1 MQHLTG
7 FLYGIINFIDFGSC
21 LLEGCFMDD
30 EQKIDF
36 RGLPIFAGIGKD
48 DAEMFVRQ
56 VGGYVQ
62 SFPKGT
68 RIPYTHGD
76 APRIGI
82 VLEGKV
88 HVLLTD
94 PSGNEVLCYELEV
107 GALFGNVWAVVG
119 TEVCSGMMLEMRVR
133 ASVLW
138 LPYREMEKV
147 YGETGGVQGAVARN
161 LFSVLSRMMFVQTV
175 NTEKDVRNL
184 VHVPFLG
191 SLPIYKKKE
200 RKKGYTGISILE
212 NNVQQNYL
220 ESIRLIRTRV
230 EKQIDENHCKV
241 IMVTSSVPGEG
252 KSTVAATL
260 AVSLAGKGRPVVLID
275 CDLRNPSTQE
285 TLNIKG
291 EYPGLE
297 AVLAGNASIKQAL
310 YSYEEERGLPLL
322 VMPGGEEQADG
333 SNLLASDRMETLLD
347 HLKPVAD
354 VIILDTPPSAMLVD
368 AMQVAKFADMV
379 LYVIQSDYARRNVI
393 LRGIKELSDTGVKIG
408 GVILNGCKET
418 SSQGYRSSGY
428 YGNYGHYYGKKNG

>member
-1 MQHLTG
+1 
-7 FLYGIINFIDFGSC
+7 
-21 LLEGCFMDD
+21 MDD

-161 LFSVLSRMMFVQTV
+161 LFSVLSRMMFVLLQKIEVLSQHTV
-175 NTEKDVRNL
+175 RARLRLYLIQQGKAQGVRR
-184 VHVPFLG
+184 VRVPGRVQLA
-191 SLPIYKKKE
+191 K
-200 RKKGYTGISILE
+200 ILE
-212 NNVQQNYL
+212 CNRSAL
-220 ESIRLIRTRV
+220 TR
-230 EKQIDENHCKV
+230 EI
-241 IMVTSSVPGEG
+241 G
-252 KSTVAATL
+252 
-260 AVSLAGKGRPVVLID
+260 
-275 CDLRNPSTQE
+275 
-285 TLNIKG
+285 
-291 EYPGLE
+291 
-297 AVLAGNASIKQAL
+297 
-310 YSYEEERGLPLL
+310 
-322 VMPGGEEQADG
+322 
-333 SNLLASDRMETLLD
+333 RMED
-347 HLKPVAD
+347 AGVVVCGDGWMELK
-354 VIILDTPPSAMLVD
+354 
-368 AMQVAKFADMV
+368 
-379 LYVIQSDYARRNVI
+379 
-393 LRGIKELSDTGVKIG
+393 E
-408 GVILNGCKET
+408 
-418 SSQGYRSSGY
+418 
-428 YGNYGHYYGKKNG
+428 